1 MDKVK
6 YWIGFILISGIG
18 RVKFSRL
25 EALPVSQVSSTLA
38 MMELKGMVRQLGGM
52 EYVLNRETRG
62 KYRVGV
68 G

>member
-6 YWIGFILISGIG
+6 YWIGFILISSIG

-62 KYRVGV
+62 KYRVRV